1 MSAELAPGARPR
13 SAGSSPYPVQESCP
27 FCRIVAGVAPARVLR
42 EWPDTLAIVPLAA
55 VTPGHVLVIPR
66 AHVADVGVDP
76 AVSARTMRRAAELA
90 ADLGECNIITSRG
103 ESATQTV
110 FHLHLHVLP
119 RYPEDGLALPWA
131 PAS

>member
-1 MSAELAPGARPR
+1 M
-13 SAGSSPYPVQESCP
+13 
-27 FCRIVAGVAPARVLR
+27 
-42 EWPDTLAIVPLAA
+42 PLAA